1 MAKEKAYTRRVSS
14 ETEKVMSGA
23 NTNVVESNDLLFG
36 KKNFTFILI
45 GVGLIFR
52 FGTNVRWTYAIS

>member
-23 NTNVVESNDLLFG
+23 NTNVVEIND
-36 KKNFTFILI
+36 
-45 GVGLIFR
+45 
-52 FGTNVRWTYAIS
+52 